1 VTSTK
6 IVLNNRPPT
15 PLATSF
21 TGEKKN
27 SLRISLKKM
36 PFKSQKERE
45 EEEFLNEIQ
54 QTPKT
59 PTERK
64 RKSPAV
70 VLSDIFD
77 VIIEK
82 VKLMPGSIP
91 FLKPVNIRDAPD
103 YYTIIQHPMDINKIK
118 DKIKAF
124 KYTGRQ
130 DFEDDWILIRDNCIA
145 YNQSKPQNAHLISY
159 IQQIYATVK
168 QELDDKNQ
176 EIQKCLIL

>member
-1 VTSTK
+1 
-6 IVLNNRPPT
+6 
-15 PLATSF
+15 
-21 TGEKKN
+21 
-27 SLRISLKKM
+27 M
-36 PFKSQKERE
+36 PNFKSQRERE
-45 EEEFLNEIQ
+45 EEEILNEFQQQ

-77 VIIEK
+77 IIIEK
-82 VKLMPGSIP
+82 VKSMPNSAP

-103 YYTIIQHPMDINKIK
+103 YYTMIQNPMDINRIK
-118 DKIKAF
+118 EKIKAF

-130 DFEDDWILIRDNCIA
+130 DFEDDWILIKDNCIA
-145 YNQSKPQNAHLISY
+145 YNQSKPQNGHLISY

-168 QELDDKNQ
+168 QELDEKKE